1 MLFPKSKIK
10 KINLAILK
18 LNRIDIQLIETVQ
31 FIKDMADTE
40 SKFSEIGD
48 IQDRLTILSLM
59 NKEIQL
65 ELQEIEGARDF
76 SHLSASF
83 INKVLYNANTFIHES
98 LTVLDTAKRCIAA

>member
-10 KINLAILK
+10 KINVAILK

-31 FIKDMADTE
+31 FIK
-40 SKFSEIGD
+40 SLQLSEALLPEIDD
-48 IQDRLTILSLM
+48 IQDRLTILSIM

-65 ELQEIEGARDF
+65 ELQEIEGTRDF

-98 LTVLDTAKRCIAA
+98 MTVLNSAKRCIAA